1 MKTKSWLFLVIMLFN
16 CQHQE
21 TPIDQPFTADKAAG
35 LWVLYEMKTFD
46 GIVTEAGGV
55 QLADIFAPY
64 TGSVKLNSD
73 GTYIPMMWF
82 SNTDIGFND
91 TYSGTFNIVGDKLF
105 FDSPAGWQTELKLI
119 KFTGEE
125 LWVKGE
131 NEEYKLRKE
140 QGNSGY

>member
-1 MKTKSWLFLVIMLFN
+1 MKTTICLIIAITFSC
-16 CQHQE
+16 CQ
-21 TPIDQPFTADKAAG
+21 DQGNPVNMPFTFEEAAG
-35 LWVLYEMKTFD
+35 LWVLFEMKTFD
-46 GIVTEAGGV
+46 GIVTQASGV
-55 QLADIFAPY
+55 QFADVFAPY

-82 SNTDIGFND
+82 SKTDIGFND
-91 TYSGTFNIVGDKLF
+91 TYSGAFKIVGDKLF